1 VLVICSPSLEQSD
14 SRLSV
19 KIEAVKAQR
28 RPSDQRTAVI
38 EDA

>member
-1 VLVICSPSLEQSD
+1 VICSPSLEQSD